1 MVDLRPVLLS
11 LFALFSGGLKAQT
24 FVVPDTAGQ
33 AARFKATLQ
42 RISPTPEQMTEYPG
56 YREPRFPGCEAVADS
71 SARYDCAAE
80 NLSRFVRLYAR
91 YPQQAAA
98 HGVEGLAIIRIKVEK
113 SGNVSPVEIVQDPGY
128 GLGEEAWRIIEGMER
143 MHLRWSAQY
152 AHRRTLSTI
161 FELSIPFRLDGSI
174 PIMK

>member
-1 MVDLRPVLLS
+1 MMDLRPIFFVL
-11 LFALFSGGLKAQT
+11 FTLFSGGLKAQT

-42 RISPTPEQMTEYPG
+42 RISPTPEQMAEYPG

-98 HGVEGLAIIRIKVEK
+98 HGVEGVAIIRIKADER
-113 SGNVSPVEIVQDPGY
+113 GNVAPIEIVQDPGY

-143 MHLRWSAQY
+143 MHLRWSAQD
-152 AHRRTLSTI
+152 ARLRPLNTI
-161 FELSIPFRLDGSI
+161 FELSIPFQLDGSI
-174 PIMK
+174 QIEE